1 MDALRYLLPFLVAI
15 VVAILF
21 AGVIVMARGGD
32 TAKRW
37 SNKLMQARVWAQ
49 FVAILVIAAI
59 LYFSGKS

>member
-1 MDALRYLLPFLVAI
+1 MEFLRLVLPFLVAI

-21 AGVIVMARGGD
+21 AGVFVMARGGE
-32 TAKRW
+32 TSKRW
-37 SNKLMQARVWAQ
+37 SNRLMQARVWAQ